1 MPINKK
7 AIKTFAVEARKKL
20 IDEIKYRASLLGI
33 TEEGISDPVEKIDG
47 MEVYDVGGTPY
58 KIYDEAIE
66 QRKSL
71 VKRINEKGFDNVIE
85 EVAYTWFNR
94 IIAIRFMEVNDY
106 LPGHVRVL
114 SSEKEGKIEPDIVT
128 MAPDVD
134 LDFSDEE
141 IETVYR
147 LKDENRLD
155 ELFRMLFIKQCNKL
169 NEILPELF
177 EETADYTEILLS
189 ISYTS
194 EDGVVRRLVDL
205 IPEEDFRDQVEIIGW
220 MYQYY
225 ISEVKDET
233 FAKAKKNVKISKE
246 RIPAATQLFTPRW
259 IVKYMV
265 ENSLGRL
272 WIEGHPESEI
282 KRNWKYYLE
291 EAEQEPEVQ
300 AELEKIRQE
309 YRNLKPEDIRVI
321 DPAMG
326 SGHILVYV
334 FDVLMQIYTSMG
346 YSERDAAVSI
356 LENNIYGLDIDDRA
370 YQLAYFAV
378 MMKARSYNRRI
389 LKMGIE
395 PHLCSIQESNG
406 ITDELI
412 DFVASG
418 NEQIKRDLIYLR
430 EVFIDAKEYGSL
442 IDVDKIDFD
451 SILERLAEIR
461 KTRYSDFDSIRK
473 QEELFDL
480 LNPIIKQSIILSEKY
495 DVVITNPPYLGSKNM
510 NKKLKDYLRKRF
522 PDTKSDL
529 FAAFIEKCL
538 SLMGE
543 NRYIAMITQHSF
555 MFLSAYKNLRERL
568 LDCTIINMAHL
579 GARAF
584 DEIGGEVVQTTSFV
598 SANFCLDEY
607 KSAYMRLVSF
617 KSQISKQNG
626 FLRKENEYFAKKK
639 DFLDI
644 PGHPFSYW
652 ISDNVR
658 KIFKV
663 GIPLKNI
670 AKPALGVSTHK
681 DDYFLKLWYEVN
693 SNKIGFGIKD
703 RFLALN
709 SKKKWFPYNKGGN
722 YRKWYGNNEYVI
734 NYEKDGY
741 ELKNFK
747 RAQISNEHRYFQKGM
762 TWSRISTSNFS
773 VRYHGNGYIVGD
785 AGPSVFAPPEK
796 FFYILGLL
804 NTPIVQTVLNAINP
818 TFNYQTGNISEIP
831 VIFKEN
837 SQINFLVKE
846 NIKLSKEEWDS
857 FEKSWNFKCHPF
869 FMFKTSLI
877 EESFEKWD
885 ELTQKRFS
893 KLKSNEERLNEIF
906 IKIYGLED
914 ELTLE
919 VSDSEVSIRKAD
931 LSRDI
936 RSFISYAVGCM
947 FGRYSLDEE
956 GLIFAGGEWD
966 PSRYSKFIPDE
977 DNIIPILDTE
987 YFEDDIVGRFIEF
1000 VRVTFGEDNLEENL
1014 DFIAKALGKRG
1025 KTSREIIRNYFMSE
1039 FYKDHVKTYKKRPIY
1054 WQFDSGKK
1062 NAFKALIY
1070 MHRYEPELVA
1080 RVRTDYLHRTQKAIE
1095 NRIKQN
1101 ERIIENS
1108 KTKSEISRLTKE
1120 NKKLIEQ
1127 LEEIKVYDEALAH
1140 IANRKIEID
1149 LDDGVQVNYAKFQGV
1164 EIKRNGKTVKVD
1176 LLKKL

>member
-1 MPINKK
+1 MNKK

>member
-1 MPINKK
+1 
-7 AIKTFAVEARKKL
+7 
-20 IDEIKYRASLLGI
+20 
-33 TEEGISDPVEKIDG
+33 

-837 SQINFLVKE
+837 SQIDFLVKE

-1000 VRVTFGEDNLEENL
+1000 VRVTFGEENLEENL

-1025 KTSREIIRNYFMSE
+1025 KTSREIIRNYFMSD
-1039 FYKDHVKTYKKRPIY
+1039 FHKDHVKTYKKRPIY

-1070 MHRYEPELVA
+1070 MHRYEPDLVA